1 MLPTQ
6 SPVEKATV
14 MIHFPLENWQAAERK
29 RDELAKARVSIPS
42 KTYLS
47 PAPRAATR
55 RTRKIMNPSL
65 DNQFLMTSCHNTPYL
80 PSYQVLS
87 SQVHVLMSNV

>member
-6 SPVEKATV
+6 SPIEKATV
-14 MIHFPLENWQAAERK
+14 TVDFPLENSQAAERK

-42 KTYLS
+42 KKYLP

-55 RTRKIMNPSL
+55 STKKSINPSF
-65 DNQFLMTSCHNTPYL
+65 DNKFLMASCHSVPYL
-80 PSYQVLS
+80 PSY
-87 SQVHVLMSNV
+87 